1 MQIITSK
8 MLENQVQVINGMS
21 NEKYSIHHNYT
32 GYQLKKDGKDI
43 FENSSGCYLTS
54 EEMFFY
60 LLGLIHGLT
69 KRILA

>member
-21 NEKYSIHHNYT
+21 NEKYSIHPNYMKKKK
-32 GYQLKKDGKDI
+32 KKDGKEI
-43 FENSSGCYLTS
+43 FENLTS

-60 LLGLIHGLT
+60 MLGLIHGLT

>member
-21 NEKYSIHHNYT
+21 NEKYSIHPNYM
-32 GYQLKKDGKDI
+32 GYQLKKDGKEI
-43 FENSSGCYLTS
+43 FENLTS

-60 LLGLIHGLT
+60 MLGLIHGLT

>member
-32 GYQLKKDGKDI
+32 GYQLKKDGKEI
-43 FENSSGCYLTS
+43 FENLTS

-60 LLGLIHGLT
+60 MLGLIHGLT

>member
-21 NEKYSIHHNYT
+21 NEKYSIHPYYM
-32 GYQLKKDGKDI
+32 GYQLKKDGKEI
-43 FENSSGCYLTS
+43 FENLTS

-60 LLGLIHGLT
+60 MLGLIHGLT